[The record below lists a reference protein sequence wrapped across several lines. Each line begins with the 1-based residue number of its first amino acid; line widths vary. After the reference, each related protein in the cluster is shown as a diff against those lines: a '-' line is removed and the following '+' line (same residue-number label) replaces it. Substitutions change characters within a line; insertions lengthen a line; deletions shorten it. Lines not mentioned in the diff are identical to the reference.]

1 MFRPARLS
9 HLGHRTSFACAL
21 LACFVALASDAHA
34 QPAAPT
40 APTADNVVFY
50 VDPAGN
56 QLPLEYNVPF
66 RLGFSSFLVT
76 KREHAIVRYSQGT
89 PLRFIA
95 NIPAGKT
102 ADFMQLDPKGG
113 WRQIPIGWAGK
124 NKGAVFQRD
133 AKQARLVPFTS
144 TPIGAATL
152 MTPEQPLVPG
162 EYCFN
167 LHSEEW
173 FCFGVDDA
181 STAPPDTTGAAP
193 AAGGPV
199 MGNADVLKMVAAGL
213 SPELIANAI
222 HQAPAHNFDLSIDSL
237 IALKQAKVP
246 DPVVAAMQQASTPAP
261 TPAGPPTPVRI
272 PDSKIPMPTEAK
284 AFYSVSPA
292 GKLTMLEVGK
302 PDADAAR
309 KTLIDGEQIYL
320 SLFGAH
326 SPVRFTDGNP
336 TIVIKMGPKEKG
348 FWGAMDK
355 DNQFGDL
362 YDMQIRRWEPTS
374 GKREARFNVR
384 APRMN
389 ESYDPE
395 PGTFDFAIMK
405 IGTGFYKIVPVEPLV
420 PGEYC
425 TGLHR
430 LPSDVERL
438 YCFGVDPAH

>member
-1 MFRPARLS
+1 MLRPARLFS
-9 HLGHRTSFACAL
+9 SGHRTTFVCGL
-21 LACFVALASDAHA
+21 LACFVALASTAQS
-34 QPAAPT
+34 QPAP
-40 APTADNVVFY
+40 PTADNVVFY

-66 RLGFSSFLVT
+66 RLGFSSFLAT
-76 KREHAIVRYSQGT
+76 KREQAIVRFPQGS

-95 NIPAGKT
+95 NVPAGKT
-102 ADFMQLDPKGG
+102 ADFMQLDHKGG
-113 WRQIPIGWAGK
+113 WRRIPIGWAGK
-124 NKGAVFQRD
+124 NKGAVSQRD
-133 AKQARLVPFTS
+133 AKEARLVSFTS
-144 TPIGAATL
+144 APVGSATL
-152 MTPEQPLVPG
+152 MTPDQPLVPG

-173 FCFGVDDA
+173 FCFGIDDA
-181 STAPPDTTGAAP
+181 AGAAP
-193 AAGGPV
+193 TAAVAAGGNA
-199 MGNADVLKMVAAGL
+199 MSNADVLKMVAAGL
-213 SPELIANAI
+213 SPDLVVNAI
-222 HQAPAHNFDLSIDSL
+222 HQAPTHNFDLSIDSL

-246 DPVVAAMQQASTPAP
+246 DAVVAAMQQASTPAP
-261 TPAGPPTPVRI
+261 GPGGPAIAPHI
-272 PDSKIPMPTEAK
+272 PDSKIPTPTEAK
-284 AFYSVSPA
+284 AFYLVSPT

-320 SLFGAH
+320 SLFGAR

-384 APRMN
+384 APHMGD
-389 ESYDPE
+389 SYDPE

-430 LPSDVERL
+430 LPSDFERL